1 MLVFDSWVPLE
12 PFLSLPHPVVLYY
25 RANLGLLRVIA
36 LMFCLLQE
44 LFTFFIL
51 QETGFRRGTCAGQS
65 NFLGVQVTWSQL
77 VVLSWG
83 LSFPPVTHLPSSSED
98 PAGVYVRYMF
108 LVICFCCYKRSGH
121 FPGSSRLLGS
131 RHSCLPFGPC
141 VKNEG
146 NAGTNLQKGLRTEET
161 LHCIC
166 FFSPVLDKKHL
177 C

>member
-1 MLVFDSWVPLE
+1 M
-12 PFLSLPHPVVLYY
+12 YY

-77 VVLSWG
+77 VVLAWG

-108 LVICFCCYKRSGH
+108 LVICFCCYKRSRH
-121 FPGSSRLLGS
+121 FPGSSLLLGS
-131 RHSCLPFGPC
+131 RQSCLPFGPC

-146 NAGTNLQKGLRTEET
+146 NAGTNLQKGLRTVFGRNLT
-161 LHCIC
+161 LCLFLLPSIG
-166 FFSPVLDKKHL
+166 
-177 C
+177 

>member
-1 MLVFDSWVPLE
+1 MLVILDRLQATL
-12 PFLSLPHPVVLYY
+12 LSSNACLWLLGAVGTLSVSTSPYSVYY

-77 VVLSWG
+77 VVLAWG

-108 LVICFCCYKRSGH
+108 L
-121 FPGSSRLLGS
+121 L
-131 RHSCLPFGPC
+131 
-141 VKNEG
+141 
-146 NAGTNLQKGLRTEET
+146 LQKVTTLSWLISVVGIQAELPAFWSMREKWGKCGNKPTERT
-161 LHCIC
+161 
-166 FFSPVLDKKHL
+166 
-177 C
+177 